1 MKYVCPICGY
11 VHDEAEKGAW
21 ESLPDTWRCP
31 LCGAPKADFKPQG
44 EEGASSSFVEEA
56 GDDVVDLSLADLS
69 VICSNL
75 AKGSEKQFQPALAQ
89 AYQKLADWFWEKA
102 QFPENP
108 SWEGISKK
116 VNRDLD
122 TLFPQA
128 FGAAKEEGDRASLRA
143 LTWSEK
149 VTLMDKSLL
158 SQFASLGEAM
168 LSGKKVYVCTIC
180 GFVYVGT
187 EKPAACPVC
196 KVPGEKI
203 EMIGGER

>member
-11 VHDEAEKGAW
+11 VHDEAEKGSW
-21 ESLPDTWRCP
+21 ESLPDSWRCP
-31 LCGAPKADFKPQG
+31 LCGAPKADFRPEGG
-44 EEGASSSFVEEA
+44 EKSAIGEMEES

-75 AKGSEKQFQPALAQ
+75 AKGCEKQFQPALAQ
-89 AYQKLADWFWEKA
+89 AFKKLADWFWEKA
-102 QFPENP
+102 PAPAASSF
-108 SWEGISKK
+108 EGLSEKVKK
-116 VNRDLD
+116 DLD
-122 TLFPQA
+122 TLFPLA
-128 FGAAKEEGDRASLRA
+128 VSKAKEEGDRASLRA

-158 SQFASLGEAM
+158 SQYASLGEAM
-168 LSGKKVYVCTIC
+168 LSGQKVFVCTIC
-180 GFVYVGT
+180 GFVYVGKT
-187 EKPAACPVC
+187 KPEACPVC